1 MSYVY
6 VVTLWVHTGDTNT
19 QPGSGDTWSHVM
31 TAASSPTHVTWAAG
45 AGPGRLLPASAWWS
59 ESLSAPYTTLPSG
72 WPGHSEALHRARH
85 QHHHSTGQHTS
96 ASPTPPLSSLS
107 ALPQFFISTYLL
119 LRDLEGL
126 EVVADHPELLLQLHD
141 LGLAGLGSLLR
152 ALEVGLHHGEL
163 PGDLG
168 SSALDGALLS

>member
-31 TAASSPTHVTWAAG
+31 TAASPTHVTWAAG

-96 ASPTPPLSSLS
+96 TSTYNNSLAHSPTVFTVRTSAVLHLNLPSPPR
-107 ALPQFFISTYLL
+107 PRGT
-119 LRDLEGL
+119 
-126 EVVADHPELLLQLHD
+126 
-141 LGLAGLGSLLR
+141 
-152 ALEVGLHHGEL
+152 
-163 PGDLG
+163 
-168 SSALDGALLS
+168 

>member
-19 QPGSGDTWSHVM
+19 QPGSGDTWSHVV

-96 ASPTPPLSSLS
+96 NSTNHISLAHSPTVFTVRTSAVLHFNLPSPPR
-107 ALPQFFISTYLL
+107 PRGT
-119 LRDLEGL
+119 
-126 EVVADHPELLLQLHD
+126 
-141 LGLAGLGSLLR
+141 
-152 ALEVGLHHGEL
+152 
-163 PGDLG
+163 
-168 SSALDGALLS
+168 

>member
-31 TAASSPTHVTWAAG
+31 TAASPTHVTWAAG

-96 ASPTPPLSSLS
+96 TSTNTHQPRPLPHCLHCPHFRSSSSQLTFSSETSRDLRLLPTTLSSSSSSTILDSPVS
-107 ALPQFFISTYLL
+107 AL
-119 LRDLEGL
+119 
-126 EVVADHPELLLQLHD
+126 
-141 LGLAGLGSLLR
+141 
-152 ALEVGLHHGEL
+152 
-163 PGDLG
+163 
-168 SSALDGALLS
+168 SSARSRSASTMASFLATWAAAR